1 MLSTHERDSAG
12 RDRLLLT
19 VTFPIKETP
28 AAAFHAAMLSF
39 PEGSVQQVLTQLQD
53 RETLLLI
60 LDGLTDSPERL
71 GEATDRMKENGCPKV
86 VIEPV
91 ETVGYY
97 QLGTETPSHC

>member
-1 MLSTHERDSAG
+1 MLSAHERDSAG

-39 PEGSVQQVLTQLQD
+39 PEGSVQQVLT
-53 RETLLLI
+53 
-60 LDGLTDSPERL
+60 DSPERL